1 MESSEEY
8 EVLKTIPCAKLEF
21 NNPATTY
28 TILSL
33 PDTGAGQQ
41 IYQNFNYLQL
51 KLDIWSHTRKIYFL
65 NNGAEMQCQFYA

>member
-33 PDTGAGQQ
+33 PNTGAG
-41 IYQNFNYLQL
+41 
-51 KLDIWSHTRKIYFL
+51 
-65 NNGAEMQCQFYA
+65 